1 MVKSII
7 KQILCHPGLPDVLS
21 FALNYKHIEK
31 ELLGA
36 PDALTGSHRF
46 ICRMP
51 AKGGSPAWVH
61 IAAAVTEEDEGVLGI
76 IRSR

>member
-1 MVKSII
+1 M
-7 KQILCHPGLPDVLS
+7 
-21 FALNYKHIEK
+21 NYKHIEK